1 MLVLWTCKIHELWGH
16 GDFYLYFKGRPE
28 GQAACDIQDPK
39 SSSQED
45 MCMWSLSWNGDLE
58 MLGIPGTQDNRPIKP
73 QEMSWSCL
81 KERAYALS
89 VARPHGWNQKSH
101 HDTMWPSRARHGA
114 IEVNIC
120 FSSFGLSLIKAFLPL
135 SPFCLFGMG
144 TFTLPYCV
152 LGVCKFWVLFLLFFV
167 CLLFVQE
174 FIVNVA
180 SEETLSLRRDIE
192 LHLVGF
198 VAACFSILFMCL

>member
-1 MLVLWTCKIHELWGH
+1 
-16 GDFYLYFKGRPE
+16 
-28 GQAACDIQDPK
+28 
-39 SSSQED
+39 
-45 MCMWSLSWNGDLE
+45 
-58 MLGIPGTQDNRPIKP
+58 
-73 QEMSWSCL
+73 
-81 KERAYALS
+81 
-89 VARPHGWNQKSH
+89 
-101 HDTMWPSRARHGA
+101 MWPSRARHGA
-114 IEVNIC
+114 IGVNIC
-120 FSSFGLSLIKAFLPL
+120 FLSFGLSLIKAFLPL

-192 LHLVGF
+192 LYLVGF